1 MGDVQVANAKTSK
14 HLQILALWPG
24 GWQLHVFVH
33 TICGSAK
40 DLLES
45 LSSGQS

>member
-24 GWQLHVFVH
+24 GWQLHVLFCTYIVAVQKIH
-33 TICGSAK
+33 
-40 DLLES
+40 
-45 LSSGQS
+45 